1 MNLKAIL
8 DEAKSRGEKL
18 KNEVIAEL
26 LKSKTLSEIVSNKH
40 FITALTRVIQTKD
53 EVKKT
58 LNTQIKAILDVMD
71 VPSKED
77 IMGIAGK
84 LGSLEKIIDK
94 VGRKTIGINILPK
107 FKTKSKAAG
116 TARPAVKTVKTKAK
130 AKVKR
135 ARKK

>member
-8 DEAKSRGEKL
+8 DEAKTRGEKL
-18 KNEVIAEL
+18 KNEVVAEL
-26 LKSKTLSEIVSNKH
+26 LKSRTLSEIVSNKH

-77 IMGIAGK
+77 ILGIAGK

-107 FKTKSKAAG
+107 FRTKSKPAAV
-116 TARPAVKTVKTKAK
+116 ARTSVKPVKAKTKGK
-130 AKVKR
+130 S

>member
-8 DEAKSRGEKL
+8 DEAKTRGEKL
-18 KNEVIAEL
+18 KNEVVAEL

-58 LNTQIKAILDVMD
+58 LSTQIKAILDVMD

-77 IMGIAGK
+77 ILGIAGK

-107 FKTKSKAAG
+107 F
-116 TARPAVKTVKTKAK
+116 RTKAK
-130 AKVKR
+130 PAAVARTAVKPVKAKTKGKS